1 MPLPSAIKLFI
12 DPKLGLAFGNFAGS
26 SQISNPT
33 FTLGDTA
40 GIEIYLVEN
49 TQVANYPRQ
58 EISFPATP
66 GIKVAIGAIDESP
79 TAGTWVMSYGGN
91 TTSALPYNATA
102 AQLQTALNA
111 LASITAA
118 GGVTVSKIGDNYNI
132 AFNTAGVRTELT
144 TDGSSLIP
152 LSTATVAT
160 LQAGTI
166 SKPQISLV
174 HLQRTVAGLATT
186 FTQTSASQITVE
198 SLGAWDG
205 SKATFR
211 VSISPDPK
219 GGTFTL
225 GFDAQ
230 TGDDVSTASINVG
243 ASGLDVQNALN
254 IKALLDKVAVTQVG
268 AYAYDITVSTQ
279 PGTNGLTANAAGL
292 LSFSGYKGDLSL
304 NTAEAISLLDGAE
317 SVETTLEVE
326 ITSDSKT
333 LTLLQIPCTLKN
345 AVIDAGA
352 VDPLV
357 LDTYLSQTTA
367 DGRYLRQS
375 NNLSDLGSA
384 STARTN
390 LGVYSTS
397 QVDTA
402 LALKADQTHTQA
414 ISTITGLQTA
424 LDAKAA
430 LAGASFTGAVTTT
443 DRMAIGGGLANN
455 TAHKLAIYNGNVVF
469 SAGFGLAFGDGT
481 TQTTAAT
488 TPDLSAYA
496 TKAAPTL
503 TGGVTI
509 ERNPAGTTLKLYDP
523 TSPNFGTDFNNTS
536 IIVRA
541 GDVTSFGRLDSTQVQ
556 VQGGAGNV
564 ASVTAGQFG
573 ITSGANTLT
582 LNIAN
587 GLRINGVETYGRK
600 AGDTFT
606 GKVNF
611 TSVSGAAGLN
621 VGIGGTSASA
631 TTAGDLWIST
641 GGASL
646 NFRDGTG
653 AWRVLAA
660 TSNTNSFSAPQ
671 IIDTTATTP
680 GLRITQKGT
689 GSALVVED
697 ITTPDS
703 DALIV
708 DANGNLGIGV
718 SNNPGSI
725 WSGSIYKMEVYG
737 SARITSTL
745 KVDTYLEVGTDND
758 LGMSVRGG
766 LNFPQYGGT
775 INGFAAQTNGI
786 NTSGN
791 VSFSDY
797 PQEIVIRL
805 NGNIYAV
812 PARQIV

>member
-12 DPKLGLAFGNFAGS
+12 DPKQGLAFGNFAGS

-49 TQVANYPRQ
+49 TQVTSYPRQ
-58 EISFPATP
+58 ELLFPTSP

-79 TAGTWVMSYGGN
+79 TAGTWLMSYGGN
-91 TTSALPYNATA
+91 TTSALPFNVTA
-102 AQLQTALNA
+102 VALQAALNA

-144 TDGSSLIP
+144 TDGASLIP
-152 LSTATVAT
+152 LSTAAVAT
-160 LQAGTI
+160 LQAGTV

-186 FTQTSASQITVE
+186 FTQTTASQITVE
-198 SLGAWDG
+198 SLAAWDG
-205 SKATFR
+205 SKASFR

-225 GFDAQ
+225 SFDAQ

-243 ASGLDVQNALN
+243 ASALDVQNALN
-254 IKALLDKVAVTQVG
+254 IKALLDKVAVSQVG
-268 AYAYDITVSTQ
+268 AYAYDISVSTQ

-345 AVIDAGA
+345 AVIDVGA
-352 VDPLV
+352 VVPLV

-390 LGVYSTS
+390 LGVYSAS

-402 LALKADQTHTQA
+402 LALKASDADLDLKADLFEPVFSGKIQTP
-414 ISTITGLQTA
+414 TIKNILNA
-424 LDAKAA
+424 DLVID
-430 LAGASFTGAVTTT
+430 SYNDTGAGTHYLHKFTPFDGKLVLATN
-443 DRMAIGGGLANN
+443 GGGL
-455 TAHKLAIYNGNVVF
+455 TF
-469 SAGFGLAFGDGT
+469 PDGT
-481 TQTTAAT
+481 TQSTAFTGSAGT
-488 TPDLSAYA
+488 AWGTITGNLSSQTDLSQI
-496 TKAAPTL
+496 L
-503 TGGVTI
+503 TGKA
-509 ERNPAGTTLKLYDP
+509 NLAG
-523 TSPNFGTDFNNTS
+523 
-536 IIVRA
+536 A
-541 GDVTSFGRLDSTQVQ
+541 
-556 VQGGAGNV
+556 
-564 ASVTAGQFG
+564 
-573 ITSGANTLT
+573 
-582 LNIAN
+582 
-587 GLRINGVETYGRK
+587 
-600 AGDTFT
+600 TFT
-606 GKVNF
+606 GKINA

-621 VGIGGTSASA
+621 VGIGGVSTTA
-631 TTAGDLWIST
+631 TTAGDLWIAT
-641 GGASL
+641 GGANL

-653 AWRVLAA
+653 AWKVLAA
-660 TSNTNSFSAPQ
+660 LQNGNLFEQPQ
-671 IIDTTATTP
+671 SIRTP
-680 GLRITQKGT
+680 VASTLPALRIEQRGT

-697 ITTPDS
+697 QTTPDS

-725 WSGSIYKMEVYG
+725 WSGSTYKMEVHG
-737 SARITSTL
+737 DALVTGTL
-745 KVDTYLEVGTDND
+745 RVAYHLDVGTVSD
-758 LGMSVRGG
+758 GSMTVQSSIY
-766 LNFPQYGGT
+766 FPNGGGT
-775 INGFAAQTNGI
+775 IAGFTTQTNAMGS
-786 NTSGN
+786 SGSIGFN
-791 VSFSDY
+791 DY
-797 PQEIVIRL
+797 PSEIVLKL
-805 NGNIYAV
+805 NGQLWAV

>member
-12 DPKLGLAFGNFAGS
+12 DPKQGLAFGNFAGS

-58 EISFPATP
+58 EINFPATP

-91 TTSALPYNATA
+91 TTSALAYNATA

-111 LASITAA
+111 LASITSA
-118 GGVTVSKIGDNYNI
+118 GGVTVSKIGENYNI

-144 TDGSSLIP
+144 TDGASLIP
-152 LSTATVAT
+152 LSTAAVAT

-243 ASGLDVQNALN
+243 ASALDVQNALN

-304 NTAEAISLLDGAE
+304 NTAEAISLLDGANF
-317 SVETTLEVE
+317 VETTLEVE

-345 AVIDAGA
+345 AVIDVGA

-390 LGVYSTS
+390 LAVYSTS

-402 LALKADQTHTQA
+402 LALKADL
-414 ISTITGLQTA
+414 SG
-424 LDAKAA
+424 
-430 LAGASFTGAVTTT
+430 AGFTGAVTTT
-443 DRMAIGGGLANN
+443 GRMAIGGGLANN
-455 TAHKLAIYNGNVVF
+455 TDHKLAIYNGNVVF
-469 SAGFGLAFGDGT
+469 SSGYGLAFGDGT

-496 TKAAPTL
+496 TKDAPTL

-509 ERNPAGTTLKLYDP
+509 ERNPAGATLKLYDP
-523 TSPNFGTDFNNTS
+523 TSPNYGTDLNNTN

-541 GDVTSFGRLDSTQVQ
+541 GDVTSFGRLDSTAVQ
-556 VQGGAGNV
+556 VQAGSGNV
-564 ASVTAGQFG
+564 ATVNASGLSVAA
-573 ITSGANTLT
+573 GANSLS
-582 LNIAN
+582 LNITN
-587 GLRINGVETYGRK
+587 GLRINGAEPYAKK

-606 GKVNF
+606 GKANF

-621 VGIGGTSASA
+621 VGIGGVSTTA
-631 TTAGDLWIST
+631 TTAGDLWIAT
-641 GGASL
+641 GGANL

-653 AWRVLAA
+653 AWKVLAA
-660 TSNTNSFSAPQ
+660 LQNGNLFEQPQ
-671 IIDTTATTP
+671 SIRTP
-680 GLRITQKGT
+680 VASTLPALRIEQRGT

-697 ITTPDS
+697 QTTPDS

-725 WSGSIYKMEVYG
+725 WSGSGYKMEVYG
-737 SARITSTL
+737 TTKTTGQALFQDGIVVNGYAQFTNTL
-745 KVDTYLEVGTDND
+745 KVDFFLDVGSDND

-766 LNFPQYGGT
+766 INFPQYGGT
-775 INGFAAQTNGI
+775 INGFTTQTNAI

-791 VSFSDY
+791 ISFSDY

-812 PARQIV
+812 PARQIT